1 MFPLILVLFLVV
13 PIVELYVIVQVAGGI
28 GVLETLGLLIVVS
41 IVGAWLVKTQGI
53 GLIRRVQTKLAAG
66 QMPGK
71 ELVDGAL
78 ILFAGALM
86 LTPGFVTDTAG
97 LLLLLPPTRAIVRT
111 FLMKRFSVMADAKVA
126 SYGFGPG
133 VRGGSGP
140 TVFGFGASQ
149 VFDVDG
155 RETDAGRGTRR
166 PGPDTPPD
174 REIVE
179 LSRDDDPPDEP
190 RPLGR

>member
-41 IVGAWLVKTQGI
+41 IVGAWLVKAQGI
-53 GLIRRVQTKLAAG
+53 GLIRRVQAKLAAG
-66 QMPGK
+66 EMPGK

-86 LTPGFVTDTAG
+86 LTPGFVTDTVG

-111 FLMKRFSVMADAKVA
+111 FVMKRFSVMADAQVA
-126 SYGFGPG
+126 SFGFGPG
-133 VRGGSGP
+133 TGRGP
-140 TVFGFGASQ
+140 TVFGFGSSQ

-155 RETDAGRGTRR
+155 RETDRSSGGHR
-166 PGPDTPPD
+166 PRTDTPPD
-174 REIVE
+174 REIVD
-179 LSRDDDPPDEP
+179 LSRDDDPTDEP
-190 RPLGR
+190 PPLGR